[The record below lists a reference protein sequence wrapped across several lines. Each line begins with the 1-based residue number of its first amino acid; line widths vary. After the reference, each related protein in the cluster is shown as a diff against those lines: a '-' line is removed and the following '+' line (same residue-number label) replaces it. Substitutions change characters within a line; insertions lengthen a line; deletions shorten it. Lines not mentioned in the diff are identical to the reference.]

1 MVIWLSCMYKGNG
14 VWFSILFL
22 SFHGANQTHEVF
34 PCVSDIIRHFLD
46 KWGEERYMFESV
58 LITCSV
64 SVVYLFVRTR
74 TLTNRRTEEVTG
86 WGRLSPPPPILHV
99 HVDTHWVILLLART
113 TQPLTKSL
121 CVYWVFT
128 DTSPL
133 KANWDW
139 EPAMCEGWDQ
149 TRSRA
154 LDEVVLNCKRYNKR
168 GKMCTLLFRA
178 GCAWLVK
185 IIRTTIMNIDVLHQL
200 FSDQAN
206 LLFWDCRDI

>member
-1 MVIWLSCMYKGNG
+1 
-14 VWFSILFL
+14 
-22 SFHGANQTHEVF
+22 
-34 PCVSDIIRHFLD
+34 
-46 KWGEERYMFESV
+46 MFESV

-74 TLTNRRTEEVTG
+74 TLTNRRTEEMTG

-99 HVDTHWVILLLART
+99 HVDTHWVILLRAWT

-154 LDEVVLNCKRYNKR
+154 LDEVVLNCKRYSKR
-168 GKMCTLLFRA
+168 GTVCTLLFRA

-185 IIRTTIMNIDVLHQL
+185 IIRIMNINVLHQL
-200 FSDQAN
+200 YSDQAN
-206 LLFWDCRDI
+206 LLFWDCRETFNLRLSMKSLIWE